1 MSNLSTRTYQTR
13 ILGWFDAPLSAYASL
28 MAHVEHR
35 LFADLSSGKISQ
47 DLKASYLTSFHITAR
62 QFNAVRIRLEGK
74 MDSIRQLLSERIV
87 SKKHQI
93 ESLEAKVPHLN
104 NKHKLHQ
111 KKRRLF
117 TLKHQLRK
125 LEIAQK
131 DKKISLCFGSRKLFR
146 AQFEKKANGYVTQVD
161 WQNDWKQA
169 RASEIFILGSKDE
182 ASGNQSCTATIA
194 QDHSINLRVRLPDAL
209 NAQFGKYLQIP
220 NVRFAYGHDAI
231 VAAIRNNDLRK
242 ELAHLK
248 NPDYKTH
255 GQAITFL
262 FKKDAKGWR
271 VFASVNTQLPIERKG
286 PTYSRMLSSFTY
298 ATTISHLKSRGQAKG
313 IEVQSVNPA
322 FTSLIGRVNFAKR
335 YGITIHKA
343 AALSIGRRYLGVSER
358 MPQGQRDIPDGK
370 GGYVTL
376 DLPVRNRSRHV
387 WHQWGQL
394 NRKFSVALTAH
405 FRAARTDPR
414 VHKNDS
420 CDSKRSRIL
429 SARFRHA
436 NR

>member
-28 MAHVEHR
+28 MAHVEHG

-248 NPDYKTH
+248 NPDYNGSSVFFGKN
-255 GQAITFL
+255 FL
-262 FKKDAKGWR
+262 
-271 VFASVNTQLPIERKG
+271 I
-286 PTYSRMLSSFTY
+286 
-298 ATTISHLKSRGQAKG
+298 
-313 IEVQSVNPA
+313 
-322 FTSLIGRVNFAKR
+322 
-335 YGITIHKA
+335 
-343 AALSIGRRYLGVSER
+343 
-358 MPQGQRDIPDGK
+358 
-370 GGYVTL
+370 
-376 DLPVRNRSRHV
+376 
-387 WHQWGQL
+387 
-394 NRKFSVALTAH
+394 
-405 FRAARTDPR
+405 
-414 VHKNDS
+414 
-420 CDSKRSRIL
+420 
-429 SARFRHA
+429 
-436 NR
+436 